1 MKKNSN
7 KKPKFKA
14 SHIVEKFYKVLEFLL
29 SKLGPLKREFK
40 IIVNKLKP
48 LTFRAIDSTKDFST
62 KNKDSIESLKQK
74 LRIVLNF
81 IWSIRYIV
89 AIILVAFLAWNKF
102 TGDPSSSSTNEKYRL
117 LTTKPTIGE
126 ISEFVKTS
134 GKVVPKKEAK
144 VYSKIDLPLKKLNV
158 KYGDLVEEG
167 QVLLEMDSG
176 ILKTEIE
183 NKIREVSILETAFN
197 QKILKTKNDK
207 ELWEKGFIPKAE
219 YQESA
224 NESGRIKID
233 LDAAKLQLKKFEAS
247 IQDTKIISPIK
258 GRIDY
263 MDPGITEENVS
274 RGSVKLGIN
283 VWFFTISSGSEG
295 LNLNL
300 SIDGRDISK
309 VKVGQQVVFKVDSY
323 AEREFTGEIVK
334 IIEPINLKPHTNKSP
349 VFYELIAR
357 INENDAGLKSGLS
370 VDAEIKIQT
379 KINIKRIPRSALRF
393 VPPKSVRVKLPP
405 PDNATTLI
413 LWIANE
419 DNSISAIPVETG
431 IKDNQYIELL
441 DNAPISKDDL
451 IVVGAVLTE
460 KKKKKGFALPQPK
473 RY

>member
-1 MKKNSN
+1 M
-7 KKPKFKA
+7 
-14 SHIVEKFYKVLEFLL
+14 
-29 SKLGPLKREFK
+29 
-40 IIVNKLKP
+40 
-48 LTFRAIDSTKDFST
+48 
-62 KNKDSIESLKQK
+62 
-74 LRIVLNF
+74 
-81 IWSIRYIV
+81 
-89 AIILVAFLAWNKF
+89 
-102 TGDPSSSSTNEKYRL
+102 
-117 LTTKPTIGE
+117 
-126 ISEFVKTS
+126 
-134 GKVVPKKEAK
+134 
-144 VYSKIDLPLKKLNV
+144 
-158 KYGDLVEEG
+158 
-167 QVLLEMDSG
+167 
-176 ILKTEIE
+176 
-183 NKIREVSILETAFN
+183 
-197 QKILKTKNDK
+197 
-207 ELWEKGFIPKAE
+207 
-219 YQESA
+219 
-224 NESGRIKID
+224 
-233 LDAAKLQLKKFEAS
+233 
-247 IQDTKIISPIK
+247 
-258 GRIDY
+258 
-263 MDPGITEENVS
+263 
-274 RGSVKLGIN
+274 
-283 VWFFTISSGSEG
+283 
-295 LNLNL
+295 NLNL

-379 KINIKRIPRSALRF
+379 KTNIKRIPRSALRF

>member
-62 KNKDSIESLKQK
+62 KNKDFIESLKQK

-102 TGDPSSSSTNEKYRL
+102 TGDPSSSINEKYRL

-274 RGSVKLGIN
+274 RGSVKL
-283 VWFFTISSGSEG
+283 
-295 LNLNL
+295 
-300 SIDGRDISK
+300 
-309 VKVGQQVVFKVDSY
+309 
-323 AEREFTGEIVK
+323 
-334 IIEPINLKPHTNKSP
+334 
-349 VFYELIAR
+349 
-357 INENDAGLKSGLS
+357 
-370 VDAEIKIQT
+370 
-379 KINIKRIPRSALRF
+379 
-393 VPPKSVRVKLPP
+393 
-405 PDNATTLI
+405 
-413 LWIANE
+413 
-419 DNSISAIPVETG
+419 
-431 IKDNQYIELL
+431 
-441 DNAPISKDDL
+441 
-451 IVVGAVLTE
+451 
-460 KKKKKGFALPQPK
+460 
-473 RY
+473 